1 MKKKNL
7 TVEMTRVINDQV
19 RSQLWEQ
26 VQQKAN
32 WNGRCHIQNAT
43 KTMIDDLIRA
53 QMLWQLTWRLN
64 QTMLMKGNAR
74 Q

>member
-7 TVEMTRVINDQV
+7 TGEMTTAIDDQV

-26 VQQKAN
+26 VLQKAK
-32 WNGRCHIQNAT
+32 WNGRSHVQNAT
-43 KTMIDDLIRA
+43 RKMMNDLIHA

-64 QTMLMKGNAR
+64 QTMLMKENMR

>member
-1 MKKKNL
+1 MKKRNL
-7 TVEMTRVINDQV
+7 TGEITTAIDDQV

-26 VQQKAN
+26 VLQKAKR
-32 WNGRCHIQNAT
+32 NGRSHVQNAT
-43 KTMIDDLIRA
+43 RTMMNDLVHA

-64 QTMLMKGNAR
+64 QTMLMKENVR